1 MTFPRSLV
9 LLALLAACGGSD
21 AEKAAA
27 PAPAPAAPAAPAP
40 AAAPPATLPPN
51 ARTLTP
57 EQRAAMV
64 DILKAEAGA
73 EKKVWFTVGPGN
85 PETQNLKAQFEAVFK
100 EAGWETS
107 TQTLTGMTLKPGLML
122 LIGDEQ
128 GPPYADTA
136 QKALEA
142 SGLEVK
148 TASGYRPYFEEKKK
162 ENIAWV
168 GIPMSPEQ
176 AYTIVIGPLPPA

>member
-21 AEKAAA
+21 SERAAA
-27 PAPAPAAPAAPAP
+27 PAPANPAAAPAP
-40 AAAPPATLPPN
+40 AAAPPATLPSN

-57 EQRAAMV
+57 EQRAGML
-64 DILKAEAGA
+64 DILKAEAGT
-73 EKKVWFTVGPGN
+73 EKKAWFTVGPGN
-85 PETQNLKAQFEAVFK
+85 PETQNLKSQFEAIFK

-107 TQTLTGMTLKPGLML
+107 TQTLTGMMLKPGVMM

-168 GIPMSPEQ
+168 GIPMGPDQ
-176 AYTIVIGPLPPA
+176 AYTIVIGPLPPS